1 MQIPPIPLT
10 VAMHWSKLMKPQF
23 VAPPLPPL

>member
-10 VAMHWSKLMKPQF
+10 VAMHWSKLMKPQL
-23 VAPPLPPL
+23 VPPALPL

>member
-10 VAMHWSKLMKPQF
+10 VAMHWSKLMKPQLVGPF
-23 VAPPLPPL
+23 SPIA